1 MFYVDNKP
9 SAEYEQR
16 RKQNKNGNKIIQLI
30 FDKNIPVKPL
40 KLQSMVAWDLQT
52 KI

>member
-1 MFYVDNKP
+1 VFYVDNKP